1 MITVQKR
8 AGSSKHEDLP
18 VFYAFGIANVQS
30 VNQLYVMQN
39 ALGGHLLGSNVRFIG
54 RRLTFPH

>member
-1 MITVQKR
+1 MIRVKKGE
-8 AGSSKHEDLP
+8 GSWKHVDLP
-18 VFYAFGIANVQS
+18 VFSAFGIANVQS

-39 ALGGHLLGSNVRFIG
+39 ALGGHLLGSKVKFVG